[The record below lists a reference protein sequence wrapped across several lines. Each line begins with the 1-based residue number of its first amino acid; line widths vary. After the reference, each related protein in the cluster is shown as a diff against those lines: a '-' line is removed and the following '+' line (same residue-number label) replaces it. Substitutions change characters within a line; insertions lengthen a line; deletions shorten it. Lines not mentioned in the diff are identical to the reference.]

1 MRQVLCMLLFLLVTQ
16 MGYSQQG
23 VEQLVK
29 RFARSEQVEQVHVGR
44 MLLTMASL
52 FTETN
57 GVKSVNVMDFSAC
70 GDEVRNEFQQAV
82 KALKDPAFD
91 MMVNHNE
98 EGVQTRVL
106 VRIEKE
112 CIRELVVL
120 TTGAENALVHI
131 KGKIQP
137 SDIEHVMN
145 DHKHGH

>member
-44 MLLTMASL
+44 MLLTIASL

-82 KALKDPAFD
+82 RAL
-91 MMVNHNE
+91 
-98 EGVQTRVL
+98 
-106 VRIEKE
+106 I
-112 CIRELVVL
+112 
-120 TTGAENALVHI
+120 
-131 KGKIQP
+131 
-137 SDIEHVMN
+137 
-145 DHKHGH
+145 